1 MFRKGDRRLLGAVLV
16 LIGGLLLA
24 TALFMPWYSND
35 YTGSNPAHFD
45 ILFYLGPSSWDG
57 TIQYSCSAGVH
68 CPSATSYSSGSLNNS
83 GVVAEVTLALVAA
96 ACVLGLYAGAIGIRF
111 RRDASRTRKTIILA
125 VTALGLAVT
134 AAAFYAATIQ
144 VSWGGSWSSFW
155 GSSTG
160 YSEVSG
166 TVSNSWGPSIGWYLS
181 IVAIA
186 ALLAGTVI
194 LLRHR
199 RESTE
204 AVSPSAASGPTPES
218 NPQTSTT

>member
-16 LIGGLLLA
+16 LVAGFLLA
-24 TALFMPWYSND
+24 AALFTPWYSND

-45 ILFYLGPSSWDG
+45 ILFYLGASSWDG

-96 ACVLGLYAGAIGIRF
+96 ACVLGLYAGAIGMRF
-111 RRDASRTRKTIILA
+111 RRDESRTRTMIILA
-125 VTALGLAVT
+125 VTALGLGVV
-134 AAAFYAATIQ
+134 AAAFYAAAIQ
-144 VSWGGSWSSFW
+144 ASFGGPWSSFW

-186 ALLAGTVI
+186 ALLVGTVI

-199 RESTE
+199 RDSTE
-204 AVSPSAASGPTPES
+204 AAPPSAASGPVPES
-218 NPQTSTT
+218 NPPKSTT